1 MVKLLES
8 FIKFGRCVVQV
19 YPFHLKIYT
28 SKGKDGNNSIPLGSR
43 VVHKMEDVLK
53 ENSDPI
59 NYEIYFNNLFTGL
72 VHIADE
78 SLKPIGTVRKNR
90 TQRANKK
97 LKDVET
103 MKTFTRGEFD
113 YCCDGNVYFCR

>member
-1 MVKLLES
+1 
-8 FIKFGRCVVQV
+8 
-19 YPFHLKIYT
+19 
-28 SKGKDGNNSIPLGSR
+28 
-43 VVHKMEDVLK
+43 MEDVLK

-113 YCCDGNVYFCR
+113 YCCDRNVYFCR